1 MKLSRIMLAAPSSG
15 SGKTLITCGL
25 LAVLKKRG
33 LKTAA
38 FKCGPDY
45 IDPMFHS
52 RVLGIKSRNLDPFFT
67 SGEVLKSLMAENAK
81 GFDIS
86 VIEGVMGYYDGLSGA
101 SDKASAYEVADI
113 TDTPVILIVNCKG
126 AGLSVA
132 AQIKGFLDFR
142 ENSHI
147 EGVILNRIS
156 PGLYKKMKEAVSRET
171 GIKVLGYVPETGFT
185 LESRHLGLLMPGE
198 VANIQEKLNG
208 LSEILEE
215 SLDIEGMIALADAAA
230 GIEPAEDLS
239 GFYKWEGYDRAACRP
254 LKIGVA
260 SDEAFCF
267 FYADDLDLLKKMG
280 AELVFFSPIRDEHLP
295 EGLDGLLLFGGY
307 PELHAKALSEN
318 VSMKKEIKEAIEEGL
333 PAIAQCG
340 GFMYLHESMQAED
353 GNYYPMAG
361 VIKGAVHKKDSL
373 TRFGYA
379 TLSEGKVF
387 GKDAGPLA
395 CHEFHYYD
403 SEDPG
408 DAFLAQ
414 KPLSKVSWR
423 SMHSSET
430 LLCGFPHTYFYSNKE
445 LAKAFMQ
452 AALRRRNAR

>member
-52 RVLGIKSRNLDPFFT
+52 RVLGIKSRNLDPFF
-67 SGEVLKSLMAENAK
+67 SSEEVLKGLLAENAK

-126 AGLSVA
+126 AGLSLA
-132 AQIKGFLDFR
+132 AQIKGFSEFR
-142 ENSHI
+142 ENSNI

-156 PGLYKKMKEAVSRET
+156 AGLYKRMKEAVSRET
-171 GIKVLGYVPETGFT
+171 GIKVLGYVPEIGFT
-185 LESRHLGLLMPGE
+185 LESRHLGLLMPDEISDIKEKIGE
-198 VANIQEKLNG
+198 
-208 LSEILEE
+208 LSDILEE
-215 SLDIEGMIALADAAA
+215 SLDIEGIIALADGAD
-230 GIEPAEDLS
+230 GIYPGSDLS
-239 GFYKWEGYDRAACRP
+239 EFYKWEGYEKAAFRP
-254 LKIGVA
+254 LRIGVA
-260 SDEAFCF
+260 LDEAFCF

-280 AELVFFSPIRDEHLP
+280 AELVFFSPVRDEHLP

-318 VSMKKEIKEAIEEGL
+318 ISMKKEIKDAIEGGL

-340 GFMYLHESMQAED
+340 GFMYLHETMQAED

-361 VIKGAVHKKDSL
+361 VIKGTVHKKNSL

-379 TLSEGKVF
+379 ILSGGKAF
-387 GKDAGPLA
+387 GKDTGPLA

-403 SEDPG
+403 SENTG

-414 KPLSKVSWR
+414 KPLSSVSWR
-423 SMHSSET
+423 CMHSSET

-452 AALRRRNAR
+452 AALRRQNAR